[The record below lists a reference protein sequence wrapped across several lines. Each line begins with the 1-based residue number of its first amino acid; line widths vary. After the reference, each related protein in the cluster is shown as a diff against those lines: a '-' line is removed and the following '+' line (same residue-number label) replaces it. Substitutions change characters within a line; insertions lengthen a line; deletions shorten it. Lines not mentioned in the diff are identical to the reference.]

1 MPPVH
6 VQHLSDDSAPP
17 RVYGPRTAKGEPR
30 RCRRP
35 GCNRPVPPKSRRH
48 DCSRCR
54 TATARGRAVD
64 APCAVCGCKDLRV
77 LGLVELA
84 DGEVVA
90 CANCRAIRGR
100 LRLTLDE
107 LRLEADGAAAA
118 A

>member
-1 MPPVH
+1 M
-6 VQHLSDDSAPP
+6 
-17 RVYGPRTAKGEPR
+17 
-30 RCRRP
+30 
-35 GCNRPVPPKSRRH
+35 
-48 DCSRCR
+48 
-54 TATARGRAVD
+54 
-64 APCAVCGCKDLRV
+64 